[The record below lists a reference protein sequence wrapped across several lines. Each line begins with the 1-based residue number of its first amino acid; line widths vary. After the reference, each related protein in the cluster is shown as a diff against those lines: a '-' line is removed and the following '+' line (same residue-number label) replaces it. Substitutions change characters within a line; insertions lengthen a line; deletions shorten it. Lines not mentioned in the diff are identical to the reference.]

1 MSFKG
6 IDHAFQKIIMMH
18 FRIHSLDWHDR
29 SLYSWVSLLLS
40 VSFFITTSHTR
51 QLSSKQSASCT
62 DPTAVSSTLCWE
74 SLGIPAWLS
83 QFAGANSTCATSNL
97 KNLAGADSWGGCF
110 ILTVN
115 QGNEGQEVVQELG
128 SLDAYTTADSLDQ
141 YALHFLPVDDRPR
154 YLYVLRALSRLG
166 TFFDGWNDDVSSYV
180 IASEFDV
187 PAILTD
193 LDPQEQTSFAG
204 DDLYRALLLGLP
216 FSIAYNG
223 TFFPAFNVIAI
234 PPELSLENYGG
245 LLLELVAL
253 ADVPLSNL
261 SAPANITGR
270 IESSA
275 LSTELMQFS
284 TTLSSRVQYGLQ
296 SVTENLDAFRN
307 ATENGAFASQQEW
320 TIPQGPA
327 IILQPLDTYLV
338 SSILAQSNWTV
349 LALVGIDV
357 AAISQDVTGTL
368 PAWVSSNCPSC
379 TAPVNFGCT
388 SYDTNTQC
396 GRWWYSQHLNSSF
409 TLVQAGNLSND
420 PTNLIATT
428 FQQGWTT
435 GELLF
440 ENAAICDEPN
450 SLVETLDSLEM
461 FERPATPLTD
471 YMDSWFWRLMDVV
484 RRSDNTSLADIVVS
498 NAFNAY
504 IQSRPG
510 PISHP
515 ANTLFNVSG
524 GKIHFACMSQLD
536 LQVGWNW
543 RGIAAGDFS

>member
-1 MSFKG
+1 MQSR
-6 IDHAFQKIIMMH
+6 M
-18 FRIHSLDWHDR
+18 HSLDWHDR
-29 SLYSWVSLLLS
+29 SQYSWLSIILS
-40 VSFFITTSHTR
+40 VSLVIPISHTR

-83 QFAGANSTCATSNL
+83 QFAGANSTCAKSNL
-97 KNLAGADSWGGCF
+97 KNIARPDSWGGCF
-110 ILTVN
+110 ILTVD
-115 QGNEGQEVVQELG
+115 QGNDGQEVAQELG

-154 YLYVLRALSRLG
+154 YLYVLKALSRLG

-187 PAILTD
+187 PAILTN
-193 LDPQEQTSFAG
+193 LDPQEQAGFAG
-204 DDLYRALLLGLP
+204 DDLFRALLLGLP

-223 TFFPAFNVIAI
+223 TFFPAFNVLGI
-234 PPELSLENYGG
+234 PPELSLDNYGG

-261 SAPANITGR
+261 SAPANISGR
-270 IESSA
+270 IEASNLSS
-275 LSTELMQFS
+275 ELMQFS

-296 SVTENLDAFRN
+296 SVVDNLDTFRN
-307 ATENGAFASQQEW
+307 ATENGAFASAQEW

-338 SSILAQSNWTV
+338 SSILAQNNWTV

-357 AAISQDVTGTL
+357 AALSQPVTGTL
-368 PAWVSSNCPSC
+368 PAWVLSNCPGC
-379 TAPVNFGCT
+379 AAPVNFGCT
-388 SYDTNTQC
+388 IYDTNSQC

-420 PTNLIATT
+420 PTNLITT
-428 FQQGWTT
+428 AFQQGWTT

-440 ENAAICDEPN
+440 ENTAICDEPS
-450 SLVETLDSLEM
+450 SLVETLESLKV
-461 FERPATPLTD
+461 FDRPATPLTD
-471 YMDSWFWRLMDVV
+471 YMDSWFWRLMSVV
-484 RRSDNTSLADIVVS
+484 QRSGNTSLADILVS

-504 IQSRPG
+504 IESRPG
-510 PISHP
+510 PVNHP
-515 ANTLFNVSG
+515 ANTLFNISG
-524 GKIHFACMSQLD
+524 GKIDFACMSQLD

-543 RGIAAGDFS
+543 KRIAARDFS

>member
-1 MSFKG
+1 MV
-6 IDHAFQKIIMMH
+6 IVMQIMMH
-18 FRIHSLDWHDR
+18 SPNWRNCSQC
-29 SLYSWVSLLLS
+29 SWLSILLS
-40 VSFFITTSHTR
+40 VILFISTSHTR
-51 QLSSKQSASCT
+51 QLSSKQIASCT

-74 SLGIPAWLS
+74 SLGISAWLS
-83 QFAGANSTCATSNL
+83 QFAGANSTCAKSNL
-97 KNLAGADSWGGCF
+97 KNLAGSDSWGGCF
-110 ILTVN
+110 VLTVD
-115 QGNEGQEVVQELG
+115 QGNEGQEVAQELG

-166 TFFDGWNDDVSSYV
+166 KFFDSWNDDFSSYV

-187 PAILTD
+187 PAIVTS

-223 TFFPAFNVIAI
+223 TFFPAFNVIGI
-234 PPELSLENYGG
+234 PPELSLEDYGG
-245 LLLELVAL
+245 LLLGLVAL
-253 ADVPLSNL
+253 ADVPLSSL

-275 LSTELMQFS
+275 LSSELMQFS

-307 ATENGAFASQQEW
+307 ATENGTFASEQEW

-338 SSILAQSNWTV
+338 SSILAQNNWTV

-357 AAISQDVTGTL
+357 AALSQPVTGTL
-368 PAWVSSNCPSC
+368 PAWVLSNCPSC

-388 SYDTNTQC
+388 SYDTNSQC

-420 PTNLIATT
+420 PTNLIATA

-440 ENAAICDEPN
+440 ENAAICDQPS
-450 SLVETLDSLEM
+450 SLVETLDSLEV
-461 FERPATPLTD
+461 FERPVTPLTD
-471 YMDSWFWRLMDVV
+471 YMDSWFWRLMGVV

-504 IQSRPG
+504 IKSRPG
-510 PISHP
+510 PVAHP
-515 ANTLFNVSG
+515 ASTLFNISG
-524 GKIHFACMSQLD
+524 GKINFACMSQLD

-543 RGIAAGDFS
+543 RGIARGEVS